1 MRSSP
6 GQGSVFS
13 ITLDRAQ
20 PMPSSLTQT
29 VAMVNE
35 KGSELQHLRV
45 LCVDNEPDILVG
57 MRDLLER
64 WGVKSKPRPIF
75 MAASKPS
82 KGNGSPM

>member
-1 MRSSP
+1 MRSWP

-64 WGVKSKPRPIF
+64 WGCEVKTATDIH
-75 MAASKPS
+75 AASKPW